1 MGPFFLFNPL
11 YYGKK
16 ILMNKILILIF
27 TFFVSA
33 AVNADVIG
41 QTLSKTSE
49 KISEY
54 TIGLIPG
61 EGHTEVSIDLRES
74 SKPNYSILAVREL
87 LKLDSGNIFTQ
98 ISLFNTEHLNKEK
111 MIGNFGLGSRKLF
124 SDNTMLA
131 GFNAFVDNDFNN
143 ENRRASIGFELRNS
157 VLDFNSNIYKG
168 LDDTQDEHVLDGWD
182 YKLAS
187 QVPYLH
193 WSKIFINHYEWD
205 GVLRNDIKGTKIG
218 SEMNLT
224 NSLNFEIAYDDKDK
238 KGLEDEWYAKIKFV
252 HPPRNNGSTVM
263 DGISQVA
270 FKENKDM
277 SGELLSKVERNNKI
291 MIEFKGSATI
301 SRTD

>member
-1 MGPFFLFNPL
+1 MKNIISLLTILF
-11 YYGKK
+11 
-16 ILMNKILILIF
+16 IF
-27 TFFVSA
+27 TA
-33 AVNADVIG
+33 ADADVKG
-41 QTLSKTSE
+41 QALSKASE

-61 EGHTEVSIDLRES
+61 EGHTEASIDLREG

-98 ISLFNTEHLNKEK
+98 MSLFNTEQANEEK
-111 MIGNFGLGSRKLF
+111 IIGNFGLGSRKLF
-124 SDNTMLA
+124 DNNTMLA
-131 GFNAFVDNDFNN
+131 GFNAFIDNDFS
-143 ENRRASIGFELRNS
+143 ETNRRASIGFELRNS

-182 YKLAS
+182 YRLAS

-238 KGLEDEWYAKIKFV
+238 KGLEDEWYAKILFV
-252 HPPRNNGSTVM
+252 HPPRDNGPTAM

-270 FKENKDM
+270 WKENKDM
-277 SGELLSKVERNNKI
+277 SGELLSKVKRSNKI
-291 MIEFKGSATI
+291 MVEFKGTATI